1 MALRISGQGAVSP
14 SLQKTLCFVFFP
26 KGLFIDWESWS
37 DWGGI
42 GASRGFQSHNDAG
55 EAFSAGHLLPA
66 GLGAKG
72 FCEINLEL

>member
-14 SLQKTLCFVFFP
+14 SLQKTLCLVFFP

-42 GASRGFQSHNDAG
+42 GASRGFQIHNDAG